1 LVPGGIALVLAVLAG
16 GYFYWAREAP
26 VAVGDEVPLRP
37 LSRGELEGHVRRVG
51 ATVPDDRVGL
61 FEADD
66 AIDELG
72 ATASGS
78 DFDKAEGIVEA
89 IRARASAQGYVTW
102 STSAPRDTPARGA
115 AATYEK
121 MREDGARAKLYSLE
135 VALVAAS
142 ALRSAGVDAMLAEV
156 YSFPNDRRPPDPSGH
171 FGYFGIAVYDGE
183 PGEGTPKIFDPY
195 GGRGTEPDEDDYRVI
210 DDLAALGALT
220 NHLAIHT
227 LVGEGEHDQ
236 AFELSQEALS
246 MDRRSPAIRSVRGV
260 VLLTSG
266 GAEEALQEFEAA
278 AQLRRDAPRLNNL
291 AGIALAQQDYDR
303 ASRQVASALEAHPDF
318 AAGHATQA
326 AVYLARGET
335 ELALSELEEA
345 EELDDE
351 IPILPMLWAN
361 YYMTTHDVERAAAYA
376 LEAIER
382 KPHDWQTR
390 LSAAQVLRAA
400 SRYEEMRVQARAI
413 LEMVPSAQVA
423 QVTELITQVL
433 GPTALEAPLEDEA
446 WDDDED
452 WDLPDSE
459 FQLGGGSSLL
469 GDGELDLGGGPS
481 LGGDLMEG
489 QEGSLLNSGETS
501 TLRLGGGEDLSLDL
515 SE

>member
-1 LVPGGIALVLAVLAG
+1 
-16 GYFYWAREAP
+16 
-26 VAVGDEVPLRP
+26 
-37 LSRGELEGHVRRVG
+37 
-51 ATVPDDRVGL
+51 
-61 FEADD
+61 
-66 AIDELG
+66 
-72 ATASGS
+72 
-78 DFDKAEGIVEA
+78 
-89 IRARASAQGYVTW
+89 
-102 STSAPRDTPARGA
+102 
-115 AATYEK
+115 
-121 MREDGARAKLYSLE
+121 
-135 VALVAAS
+135 
-142 ALRSAGVDAMLAEV
+142 
-156 YSFPNDRRPPDPSGH
+156 
-171 FGYFGIAVYDGE
+171 
-183 PGEGTPKIFDPY
+183 
-195 GGRGTEPDEDDYRVI
+195 
-210 DDLAALGALT
+210 
-220 NHLAIHT
+220 
-227 LVGEGEHDQ
+227 
-236 AFELSQEALS
+236 
-246 MDRRSPAIRSVRGV
+246 
-260 VLLTSG
+260 
-266 GAEEALQEFEAA
+266 
-278 AQLRRDAPRLNNL
+278 
-291 AGIALAQQDYDR
+291 
-303 ASRQVASALEAHPDF
+303 
-318 AAGHATQA
+318 
-326 AVYLARGET
+326 VYLARGET